1 MFTVMSGHY
10 MPLTWL
16 THGLDYVLWGMQPG
30 GYHLVNVLLHALGT
44 VAAYFVALRLLA
56 AAVAPE
62 PLWARRF
69 AAALAALLFALHPL
83 RVESVAWITERRDV
97 LCGVLFLLAV
107 LCYLRAVD
115 ADTRHAR
122 AWYWTSVALAA
133 LALLSKAMAVTL
145 PAVLVLLDVYPL
157 RRIGPYRWNRREV
170 WAEKIPFAL
179 LSAAA
184 AVLAIVAQRAVGT
197 LSDLRGVGVFERFG
211 LTCYGLVFY
220 LWKTLVP
227 TKLAPL
233 YEAPR
238 NYDGLTLWFAGAA
251 LIVGAVTVALVR
263 VRARWP
269 GLTAAGVAFAVLLLP
284 VLGLLHFGLH
294 IAADRNTYFAGLA
307 PAMLAGGIVLHVLRR
322 PPSAMVARAIAAVAV
337 SVVLILGVMTWR
349 QSLVWRDS
357 RTLWT
362 HTVEAS
368 PSSVGYAKL
377 GVLLEEEGKTEEA
390 IVQFRRALQ
399 LRPDNA
405 YAENNWG
412 IALGN
417 AWRFHEALAHFEAAL
432 RIRPDYVEAR
442 RNLKL
447 TLARAINP
455 VGYLDAQRASRE
467 RLTRGEP
474 R

>member
-1 MFTVMSGHY
+1 
-10 MPLTWL
+10 
-16 THGLDYVLWGMQPG
+16 
-30 GYHLVNVLLHALGT
+30 
-44 VAAYFVALRLLA
+44 
-56 AAVAPE
+56 
-62 PLWARRF
+62 
-69 AAALAALLFALHPL
+69 
-83 RVESVAWITERRDV
+83 
-97 LCGVLFLLAV
+97 
-107 LCYLRAVD
+107 
-115 ADTRHAR
+115 
-122 AWYWTSVALAA
+122 
-133 LALLSKAMAVTL
+133 
-145 PAVLVLLDVYPL
+145 
-157 RRIGPYRWNRREV
+157 
-170 WAEKIPFAL
+170 
-179 LSAAA
+179 
-184 AVLAIVAQRAVGT
+184 
-197 LSDLRGVGVFERFG
+197 
-211 LTCYGLVFY
+211 
-220 LWKTLVP
+220 
-227 TKLAPL
+227 
-233 YEAPR
+233 
-238 NYDGLTLWFAGAA
+238 
-251 LIVGAVTVALVR
+251 
-263 VRARWP
+263 
-269 GLTAAGVAFAVLLLP
+269 
-284 VLGLLHFGLH
+284 
-294 IAADRNTYFAGLA
+294 
-307 PAMLAGGIVLHVLRR
+307 MLAGGIVLHVLRR